1 MPDVDSLG
9 PSRTWGGPVAS
20 EYERALWRSVSG
32 PVKPVAVPAD
42 DGFVLQLDVARY
54 AGRADQVDRVLLEN
68 CTGPTLDIGCGP
80 GRLAA
85 ELARRG
91 VPALGVD
98 VTPVAL
104 LLARAVG
111 ATVLARSVFD
121 RLPAEGRWHHALLI
135 DGNIGISGD
144 PAALLARIKAL
155 LLPEGATLIVETA
168 ADEVDDRHRLRLS
181 HVDAATPAV
190 PWARIGPAALR
201 ACAEPLGYR
210 PLCEWLLGGRRF
222 VRLGTR

>member
-1 MPDVDSLG
+1 
-9 PSRTWGGPVAS
+9 
-20 EYERALWRSVSG
+20 VSG
-32 PVKPVAVPAD
+32 QAKPVAVRAD
-42 DGFVLQLDVARY
+42 DGFVLHLDVERY
-54 AGRADQVDRVLLEN
+54 AARADQVDGVLLEH

-104 LLARAVG
+104 LLARAGG

-155 LLPEGATLIVETA
+155 LLPEGATLTVETA
-168 ADEVDDRHRLRLS
+168 AEEVDQRHRLRPS
-181 HVDAATPAV
+181 RADAAAPAV
-190 PWARIGPAALR
+190 PWATIGPRALR
-201 ACAEPLGYR
+201 GCAEPLGYR
-210 PLCEWLLGGRRF
+210 PICEWLLGGRRF
-222 VRLGTR
+222 VRLGT

>member
-1 MPDVDSLG
+1 MLDITTTSTWAG
-9 PSRTWGGPVAS
+9 PTAS
-20 EYERALWRSVSG
+20 DYERALWHSLYGPAAPVILHGDDGLVIRLDVSRYA
-32 PVKPVAVPAD
+32 AVAD
-42 DGFVLQLDVARY
+42 D
-54 AGRADQVDRVLLEN
+54 VDRRLLEH

-104 LLARAVG
+104 LLARASG
-111 ATVLARSVFD
+111 ATVLGRSVFD
-121 RLPAEGRWHHALLI
+121 RLPAEGRWPHALLI

-155 LLPEGATLIVETA
+155 LLPVGATLTVETTLYET
-168 ADEVDDRHRLRLS
+168 DERHLLRPPGTAS
-181 HVDAATPAV
+181 GPAI
-190 PWARIGPAALR
+190 PWARIGPTALR
-201 ACAEPLGYR
+201 ALAEPLGYR
-210 PLCEWLLGGRRF
+210 PTSDRILDGRRF
-222 VRLGTR
+222 VQLDT

>member
-1 MPDVDSLG
+1 MPDIGSLG
-9 PSRTWGGPVAS
+9 PNATWVGPVAS
-20 EYERALWRSVSG
+20 EYERALWRSVSR
-32 PVKPVAVPAD
+32 PVKPVAVHAE
-42 DGFVLQLDVARY
+42 DGFVLHLDVSRY
-54 AGRADQVDRVLLEN
+54 AGRADRVDRALLEH

-104 LLARAVG
+104 LLARACG
-111 ATVLARSVFD
+111 ATVLARSIFD

-155 LLPEGATLIVETA
+155 LLPEGATLTVETA
-168 ADEVDDRHRLRLS
+168 ADEVDERHRLRVS
-181 HVDAATPAV
+181 QADAAGPTV
-190 PWARIGPAALR
+190 PWATIGPGALR
-201 ACAEPLGYR
+201 GCAEPLGYR
-210 PLCEWLLGGRRF
+210 QMSEWLLGGRRF
-222 VRLGTR
+222 VRLGT